1 MKTIFSIAIGIIS
14 VIVMSCSLEKAK
26 IAPEANSDTVK
37 VVETETNVQLTPV
50 EGYFTIVKPLQVDG
64 LLIRDQNEF
73 DKNFH
78 PAKTMTNSPTKID
91 FANSHMGAIIM
102 PATEYDTKITINRSY
117 VKGNTLYIY
126 YSLDKSEE
134 KRTFT
139 TIPQLL
145 FTFNSSLAVDSIYI
159 DR

>member
-1 MKTIFSIAIGIIS
+1 
-14 VIVMSCSLEKAK
+14 MSCSSEKAK
-26 IAPEANSDTVK
+26 IVQDANSDTVK
-37 VVETETNVQLTPV
+37 VADTETNVQLTPV
-50 EGYFTIVKPLQVDG
+50 DGYFTTSKPLQIDG

-91 FANSHMGAIIM
+91 FTNSYMGAIVM

-117 VKGNTLYIY
+117 VKGNILYIY

-145 FTFNSSLAVDSIYI
+145 FTFNSSLPVDSIYI